1 MCNTYSFS
9 RQEWFRERI
18 NEQNLIHI
26 LTIDF
31 YEAVD
36 LTSDCL
42 LLAVRET
49 RRNKHKTH
57 NNLKRTTTTDCLF
70 HNTFQLHMLISNDR
84 ITA

>member
-1 MCNTYSFS
+1 M
-9 RQEWFRERI
+9 
-18 NEQNLIHI
+18 HI

-31 YEAVD
+31 YEAVN

-49 RRNKHKTH
+49 RRNKHKTRD
-57 NNLKRTTTTDCLF
+57 NLKKDNHNRLS